1 MKGSLFNIDL
11 VLKYLQATRMGIVIT
26 KFRKKKTT
34 EEILEKLDKEIK
46 TIETYRANTEQTQK
60 KIVGRF
66 ILISVIV
73 YTVTAFLFYFY
84 FFPASFY
91 DRLFYIIPLIFAP
104 VIIISTK
111 KSLTWYYKR
120 KITKNQMK
128 LRKLSDEKK
137 TILENVMETE
147 TYKKAKIIL
156 EKYAPEQIRRSNNFS
171 VPLTDAASPD
181 KNSMASN
188 IISPAPGLRHRALP
202 SIQPY
207 QVAKT
212 SYSGLQQTPARPLAI
227 TPFAQPVKGIS
238 STSLG
243 SVALFPP
250 QIGVSGTPLPLPR
263 TILPRDRSVF
273 DKMVEYLVGDGPS
286 NRYALICKQCSSH
299 NGMALK
305 EEFEY
310 LSFRCCY
317 CYFLNP
323 ARKKRPPAPKLE
335 IEGNQQLSI
344 QSADT
349 SESEKNS
356 STDTDSDQDAKSL
369 QTSNHETVY
378 SKEKEPSSD
387 SEKYDFDVLSDAE
400 FKHSDTETTPIEIDN
415 AEVSNTQTQRE
426 LPIQAENDSE
436 IKE

>member
-1 MKGSLFNIDL
+1 
-11 VLKYLQATRMGIVIT
+11 MGIIIT

-46 TIETYRANTEQTQK
+46 TIETYRVNTEQTQK

-104 VIIISTK
+104 IIIVSTK
-111 KSLTWYYKR
+111 KGLTWYYKR
-120 KITKNQMK
+120 KITRNQMK

-137 TILENVMETE
+137 KILENVMETE
-147 TYKKAKIIL
+147 TYKKAKVIL
-156 EKYAPEQIRRSNNFS
+156 EKYAPEQVRRSNNFP
-171 VPLTDAASPD
+171 VPSTDAASPD
-181 KNSMASN
+181 KNNMASN
-188 IISPAPGLRHRALP
+188 IIPPTPGLRHRAL
-202 SIQPY
+202 SSMQPN
-207 QVAKT
+207 QLART
-212 SYSGLQQTPARPLAI
+212 PYSGLQQTPARPLAI
-227 TPFAQPVKGIS
+227 TASVPPTARIS
-238 STSLG
+238 STSLA
-243 SVALFPP
+243 SVAPIPP
-250 QIGVSGTPLPLPR
+250 QIGVSGTPLRLAR
-263 TILPRDRSVF
+263 TILPRERSVF
-273 DKMVEYLVGDGPS
+273 DRMVEYLVGDGPS

-335 IEGNQQLSI
+335 FESKQQLSI
-344 QSADT
+344 QSPDT
-349 SESEKNS
+349 SDSEKNS
-356 STDTDSDQDAKSL
+356 STDTDSEHDTKSSQASKKL
-369 QTSNHETVY
+369 ETLY
-378 SKEKEPSSD
+378 PKEKEPSSD
-387 SEKYDFDVLSDAE
+387 SEKNDFDKLSDAE
-400 FKHSDTETTPIEIDN
+400 FKQSDNEIAPMDIDSEVNNVQMQEESPIRTEN
-415 AEVSNTQTQRE
+415 
-426 LPIQAENDSE
+426 ENE